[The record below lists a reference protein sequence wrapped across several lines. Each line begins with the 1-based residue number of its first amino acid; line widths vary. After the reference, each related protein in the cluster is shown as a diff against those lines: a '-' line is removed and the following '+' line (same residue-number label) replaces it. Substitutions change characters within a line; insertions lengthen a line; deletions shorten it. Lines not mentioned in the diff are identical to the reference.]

1 MKVIETNIKD
11 VVIIEPKLFKDN
23 RGYFYE
29 SFNAKEFNDKVGSI
43 NFVQDNE
50 SKSSY
55 GVLRGIHYQK
65 GEYAQAKLVRVIKG
79 KVLDIAVDLRKDS
92 PTYGQWVGV
101 ILSTRNKKQFFLPRG
116 MGHAFVVLSKTAIFQ
131 YKCDNF
137 YCKESEGG
145 IAWNDPTLNI
155 DWGISSKDII
165 LSEKD
170 KCHQTFEQYKNNPD
184 F

>member
-1 MKVIETNIKD
+1 MKIIETDING

-55 GVLRGIHYQK
+55 GVLRGIHFQK
-65 GEYAQAKLVRVIKG
+65 PPFSQAKLVRVIKG

-92 PTYGQWVGV
+92 PTYGQWTGV
-101 ILSTRNKKQFFLPRG
+101 ILSARNKKQFFLPRG
-116 MGHAFVVLSKTAIFQ
+116 MGHAFVVLSKTAVFQ

-155 DWGISSKDII
+155 DWGISTKDII

-170 KCHQTFEQYKNNPD
+170 KGHQTFEQYKNNPD